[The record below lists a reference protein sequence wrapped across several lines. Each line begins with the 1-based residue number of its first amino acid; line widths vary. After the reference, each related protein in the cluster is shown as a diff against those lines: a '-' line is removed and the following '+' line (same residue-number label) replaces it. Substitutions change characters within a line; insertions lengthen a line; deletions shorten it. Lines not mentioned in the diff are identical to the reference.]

1 MLVEIFVSAQN
12 NSPSSYAKPIAIVTG
27 ILLGRYI
34 LGSVGEGEG
43 DWDSGLGKIIR
54 APAVA
59 LWKSKLT
66 HYLSS
71 MLISPIWQHLGSF

>member
-1 MLVEIFVSAQN
+1 
-12 NSPSSYAKPIAIVTG
+12 
-27 ILLGRYI
+27 
-34 LGSVGEGEG
+34 
-43 DWDSGLGKIIR
+43 
-54 APAVA
+54 VA